1 MIKRAS
7 IEIARS
13 YERPTKPARPPRL
26 AVLRRDRGPVVSL
39 ATGAAQARGCLF
51 PPAVRR
57 PTTTCGAH

>member
-13 YERPTKPARPPRL
+13 YERPTKPAPPPRL
-26 AVLRRDRGPVVSL
+26 ARGPVVSL

-57 PTTTCGAH
+57 LTTTCGAH